1 MRRHAQVLTQRLLR
15 RPIVLGYHRIAVTR
29 HDPFL
34 LSVSPEHF
42 VEHLDVLKRIAT
54 PMPLARLVRETRA
67 GRRTRG
73 AVALSFDDGYFDNLA
88 DALPRL
94 ERADTPATV
103 FVATGF
109 LGAPFVWDELVRL
122 ILEAPTLPRVLDLG
136 SSYPDHS
143 WQLGVREVDDEGHHR
158 WDVRA
163 APRSPREAL
172 FSSLWGLLRPL
183 EPAQRDE
190 ILASLGHW
198 SVAAAPRSATTRC
211 MTAHEVNEIAASGL
225 VEIGAHTV
233 NHPVLAALSH
243 EDQVAEV
250 EESALALEDIL
261 GVRPTAFAYPY
272 GGIADYDQS
281 SVGILRDRGF
291 DCACTTIPGTL
302 RRDTD
307 PLQVP
312 RFLVRDWDGEEFERR
327 LRGLIYG

>member
-1 MRRHAQVLTQRLLR
+1 M
-15 RPIVLGYHRIAVTR
+15 LGYHRIAVAP

-73 AVALSFDDGYFDNLA
+73 AVALSFDDGYFDNFA

-103 FVATGF
+103 FVATGS

-136 SSYPDHS
+136 SSYPDYS
-143 WQLGVREVDDEGHHR
+143 WQLGVRDVDDEGHHR

-183 EPAQRDE
+183 EPVPRDE

-211 MTAHEVNEIAASGL
+211 MTADEVHEIAASGL

-243 EDQVAEV
+243 DDQEV
-250 EESALALEDIL
+250 EVDGSALALEDIL
-261 GVRPTAFAYPY
+261 GGRRPN
-272 GGIADYDQS
+272 
-281 SVGILRDRGF
+281 
-291 DCACTTIPGTL
+291 
-302 RRDTD
+302 
-307 PLQVP
+307 
-312 RFLVRDWDGEEFERR
+312 R
-327 LRGLIYG
+327 LRLSVRGDCRLRPEFGGDPS